1 MLLLHAITNST
12 TNPFVSLDNNYLPRD
27 LFCYTR
33 LNKTRKKKHSFI
45 SDGHRMQYTSKQVM
59 DTFSNTETYAYR
71 PYFHQ
76 TTPSR
81 SQTQNGTTNY
91 NAHSNTFGVLE
102 TFASPA
108 QFSAPSQQNNV
119 EWSLP
124 YTTDCPPDGSRWDSS
139 LYSLSPRDTL
149 SHYPSVRSDVVAEA
163 SYYGM
168 GTGGCL

>member
-1 MLLLHAITNST
+1 M
-12 TNPFVSLDNNYLPRD
+12 PRD